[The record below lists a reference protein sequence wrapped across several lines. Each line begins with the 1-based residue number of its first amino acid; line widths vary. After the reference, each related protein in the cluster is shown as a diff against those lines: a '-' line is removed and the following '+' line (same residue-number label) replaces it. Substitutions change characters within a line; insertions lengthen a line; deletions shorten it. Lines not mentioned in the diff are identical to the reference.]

1 MSRDGSISLDWGNSR
16 HRFRLGIGELR
27 ELQEEINRPRAKI
40 GAPLI
45 GPGSLWRSLQTYDAW
60 KDEVREVIR
69 LGLIGGGMK
78 PLDAL
83 GLVRRYVDE
92 RPLVES
98 SVHAVAV
105 LGAALFGPPE
115 EPVEGNGEAAKAMT
129 EESAP
134 SHSLHSTETG
144 SSSDLPPSKSTE

>member
-1 MSRDGSISLDWGNSR
+1 MSRDGSISLDWGNDR

-40 GAPLI
+40 GAPLV
-45 GPGSLWRSLQTYDAW
+45 GPGTLWRSLQSYDAW

-98 SVHAVAV
+98 SIHATAI
-105 LGAALFGPPE
+105 LGAALFGPPDE
-115 EPVEGNGEAAKAMT
+115 ALEGKEEAAETTKT
-129 EESAP
+129 TGSA
-134 SHSLHSTETG
+134 SLPSTETEP
-144 SSSDLPPSKSTE
+144 SSDGPPSKSIE